1 MTLLVSVATL
11 PCRADGI
18 TIAGGAA
25 ADAEGSRSLSG
36 LVDMGFGDINALTLI
51 AGAARG
57 DTVTDRIDTRSAAL
71 TWTQTYDAGGW
82 YVSGGLWGDADRL
95 ESADY
100 TLGVFASPGGWRFGL
115 DYERREIDLTFSI
128 APLIGGNPPR
138 QVTVGASASGY
149 GASVRYEWPSRT
161 RVRLSG
167 RRFDYDRNLNQ
178 LARLDAVRRIS
189 PTTLTLAGA
198 LRDFTVTASAEFEA
212 GLSVFGIDVTR
223 DRLAI
228 GAIDVTGVTGRWLT
242 PVGRRT
248 DLELSVGYSDSADGD
263 GAASVGL
270 LLFYYLD

>member
-1 MTLLVSVATL
+1 MLLAGVAAL

-25 ADAEGSRSLSG
+25 ADAEGSLSLSG
-36 LVDMGFGDINALTLI
+36 LVDIGLGNVNALTLI
-51 AGAARG
+51 AGTARG
-57 DTVTDRIDTRSAAL
+57 DTVTDRIDTRSASL
-71 TWTQTYDAGGW
+71 TWTQTYGAGGW

-95 ESADY
+95 ESTDY
-100 TLGVFASPGGWRFGL
+100 TLGAFASPGGWRFGV
-115 DYERREIDLTFSI
+115 DYERREIDLTFSV
-128 APLIGGNPPR
+128 AALIDGNPPR
-138 QVTVGASASGY
+138 LVTAGASASGY
-149 GASVRYEWPSRT
+149 GGSVRYQWPSRT

-178 LARLDAVRRIS
+178 LARLDSVRRIS

-212 GLSVFGIDVTR
+212 GLSVIGIDVTR

-228 GAIDVTGVTGRWLT
+228 GAIDVTGVAGRWLT
-242 PVGRRT
+242 PVGRRA
-248 DLELSVGYSDSADGD
+248 DLELSLGYSDSEDDA
-263 GAASVGL
+263 GAASFGL